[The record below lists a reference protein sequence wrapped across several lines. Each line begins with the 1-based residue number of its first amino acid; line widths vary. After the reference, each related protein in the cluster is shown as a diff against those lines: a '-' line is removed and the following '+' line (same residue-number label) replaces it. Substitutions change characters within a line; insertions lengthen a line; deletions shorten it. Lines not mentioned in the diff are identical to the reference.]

1 MSAKTQGRRRTGA
14 ERWNDAVRI
23 AYERDDN
30 PSLPDDEAIPGPEAV
45 LAMSDEDLERK
56 LREAGVD
63 LAALEAKADAA
74 SEKYKARLAKAEP
87 PPPSEEPEAWVAS
100 RRVVSTRDDRPTR
113 RSRVALVAAVG
124 IAAAGAVGVA
134 TYLATRNPPQKEVT
148 PSRDAGAPP
157 VPETPKT
164 AQPKPA
170 TTTPAATETP
180 GPDNKKK
187 GP

>member
-1 MSAKTQGRRRTGA
+1 M
-14 ERWNDAVRI
+14 
-23 AYERDDN
+23 
-30 PSLPDDEAIPGPEAV
+30 
-45 LAMSDEDLERK
+45 
-56 LREAGVD
+56 
-63 LAALEAKADAA
+63 
-74 SEKYKARLAKAEP
+74 
-87 PPPSEEPEAWVAS
+87 
-100 RRVVSTRDDRPTR
+100 
-113 RSRVALVAAVG
+113 ALVAAVG

-148 PSRDAGAPP
+148 PSRDAGAPL